1 MQPRHMANECIQRG
15 ISRSTYAVQVVLLD
29 TPGVIVDR
37 RNQLEVRMMAA
48 VKACMRQADA
58 IVAIVDITRS
68 QKEVLS
74 MINPPKESSPDR
86 PPMLVA
92 LNKADLCSPEKL
104 AETKVCFAY
113 KCTACPG
120 THAAWLALG
129 SKLHDWACAS
139 RCHSMALC
147 ALMTFVVNLSCAC
160 MAKGHPADWL
170 SACCRIGGSRIAD
183 ATMWSSCQH
192 CMAKASQACTSG

>member
-104 AETKVCFAY
+104 EETKVCSAY
-113 KCTACPG
+113 LYLYLLISAS
-120 THAAWLALG
+120 LA
-129 SKLHDWACAS
+129 
-139 RCHSMALC
+139 R
-147 ALMTFVVNLSCAC
+147 ALMLR
-160 MAKGHPADWL
+160 G
-170 SACCRIGGSRIAD
+170 
-183 ATMWSSCQH
+183 
-192 CMAKASQACTSG
+192 